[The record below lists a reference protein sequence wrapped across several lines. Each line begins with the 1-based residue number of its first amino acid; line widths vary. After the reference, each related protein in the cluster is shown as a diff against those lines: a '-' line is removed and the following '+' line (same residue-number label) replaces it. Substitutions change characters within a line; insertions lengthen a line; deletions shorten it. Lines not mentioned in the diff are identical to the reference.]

1 MRVYKRTSTSRF
13 YTVDF
18 ELDGEE
24 VRRSSGLTNFKEAK
38 NWGHALRT
46 RMIQEKAGLIPKE
59 KAKPPTLLQFKKTF
73 NEWVKNDRPKSFL
86 FYSGIYDIL
95 LECPAIKDLPL
106 SEIQEPEGEQMKFWA
121 LKRVSKTTVNRY
133 IATLRKALRYACH
146 TLHLIDKAPVMK
158 QFPADEDVER
168 QVTYVFTSGDY
179 ESWISVAEEPLRS
192 CSILARYCGICRGE
206 MLALEK
212 DCVLINAKP
221 DKDGVWGV
229 LNIKRGL
236 KRQARARKVRIDTEM
251 KVVLECLM
259 GLSQCPYVITDP
271 GSGKRAPKPGK
282 RLPPWVLE
290 DQIERVRAK
299 IETHSDA
306 GLHTLRHTF
315 LTEAAE
321 YTDPFTLQ
329 YVAGHKNIK
338 TTMRYVH
345 PQANAVDKLFGRLGQ
360 MRRGGYKNGYMKNSS
375 KS

>member
-1 MRVYKRTSTSRF
+1 
-13 YTVDF
+13 
-18 ELDGEE
+18 
-24 VRRSSGLTNFKEAK
+24 
-38 NWGHALRT
+38 
-46 RMIQEKAGLIPKE
+46 
-59 KAKPPTLLQFKKTF
+59 
-73 NEWVKNDRPKSFL
+73 
-86 FYSGIYDIL
+86 
-95 LECPAIKDLPL
+95 
-106 SEIQEPEGEQMKFWA
+106 
-121 LKRVSKTTVNRY
+121 
-133 IATLRKALRYACH
+133 
-146 TLHLIDKAPVMK
+146 
-158 QFPADEDVER
+158 
-168 QVTYVFTSGDY
+168 
-179 ESWISVAEEPLRS
+179 
-192 CSILARYCGICRGE
+192 

-221 DKDGVWGV
+221 DEDGVWGV

-236 KRQARARKVRIDTEM
+236 KRQARTRKVRIDTEM
-251 KVVLECLM
+251 KVVLESLM
-259 GLSQCPYVITDP
+259 GLSQCRYVITDP

-360 MRRGGYKNGYMKNSS
+360 MRCGGYKNGYMENSS